1 METVMPA
8 TNRLPTVF
16 AALSLALL
24 AGQAG
29 AHRHESP
36 APSTNAVTARHAT
49 TPELVEAM
57 DRIRNAVE
65 AFEHARHGHMG
76 PTQVRA
82 LSDHLDAQIAHA
94 FSTCRLPPDA
104 DASLHSL
111 LGVLAK
117 ASRAMREEPGRFE
130 PVLAMERALAD
141 YARVFTASPA
151 PAR

>member
-1 METVMPA
+1 MTPSF
-8 TNRLPTVF
+8 RLPTLLAVLAVAF
-16 AALSLALL
+16 AADPA
-24 AGQAG
+24 A
-29 AHRHESP
+29 AHRHASP
-36 APSTNAVTARHAT
+36 EPTTNAVTARHVA

-76 PTQVRA
+76 PAQVRA
-82 LSDHLDAQIAHA
+82 LSAHLDAQVAYA
-94 FSTCRLPPDA
+94 FSACRLPADA

-111 LGVLAK
+111 LGVIAK
-117 ASRAMREEPGRFE
+117 ASRALHERPDDFG

-141 YARVFTASPA
+141 YARVFSAP